1 MTNKEIVD
9 TYFVAHGFRQTKGG
23 AQDFSPIL
31 PFLMLDEVYTMY
43 RRTILPIKCA
53 HQMKQSKMLWAESY
67 NAFNKDF
74 FACYTKEQTEAIIE
88 RMDDFEQFIAK
99 DEMIVKVQIMNEVNF
114 EPLERQDVIATCLL
128 CSILVQSAQVVWRRI
143 YKNSLQQDT
152 ENIALR
158 NIRRGIV
165 GFMNEYYGKNKPDI
179 KVDDNPQVAGAV
191 GVLCRNMIKWLKQ

>member
-53 HQMKQSKMLWAESY
+53 HQMKQSKMLWAESN